1 MSTTAPR
8 TQTAPSGDDRVAA
21 YLRGAVVLAFALG
34 VAGVALPGGAGHLA
48 AWAMV
53 VTLVAVPFARVAW
66 LATRWAH
73 APDWQFFAAAVGL
86 LVLTAVGAV
95 VAALT

>member
-8 TQTAPSGDDRVAA
+8 TQTAPSGDDRVAD
-21 YLRGAVVLAFALG
+21 YLRSAVVLAFALG

-53 VTLVAVPFARVAW
+53 MTLIAVPFARVAW

-73 APDWQFFAAAVGL
+73 APDRRFSAAAVGL

>member
-1 MSTTAPR
+1 MSTTTDR
-8 TQTAPSGDDRVAA
+8 TETAPSGDDRVAA
-21 YLRGAVVLAFALG
+21 YLRSAVVLAFALA
-34 VAGVALPGGAGHLA
+34 VAGLVLPGSAGRVA

-53 VTLVAVPFARVAW
+53 VTLIAAPFARVAW

-73 APDWQFFAAAVGL
+73 APDWRFFVAAVSL

-95 VAALT
+95 VAAFT

>member
-1 MSTTAPR
+1 MSTTTDR
-8 TQTAPSGDDRVAA
+8 TEAAPSGDDWVAT
-21 YLRGAVVLAFALG
+21 YLRAAVVLAFALA
-34 VAGVALPGGAGHLA
+34 VAGLALPGSSGRFA

-53 VTLVAVPFARVAW
+53 VTLISVPFVRVAW
-66 LATRWAH
+66 LASRWAH
-73 APDWQFFAAAVGL
+73 APDWRFFAAAVGL

>member
-1 MSTTAPR
+1 MSTTTDR
-8 TQTAPSGDDRVAA
+8 TETAPSGDDRVAA
-21 YLRGAVVLAFALG
+21 CLRAAVALAFALA
-34 VAGVALPGGAGHLA
+34 VAGLALPGRAGQFA

-53 VTLVAVPFARVAW
+53 VTLIAVPFARVAW

-73 APDWQFFAAAVGL
+73 APDWRFFSAGVGL
-86 LVLTAVGAV
+86 LVLTAVGAL